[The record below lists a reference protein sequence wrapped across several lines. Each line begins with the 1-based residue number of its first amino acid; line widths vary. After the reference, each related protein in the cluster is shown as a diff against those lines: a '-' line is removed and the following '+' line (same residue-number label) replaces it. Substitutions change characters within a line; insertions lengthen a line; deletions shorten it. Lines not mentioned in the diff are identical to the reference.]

1 MIIFHCFSLSS
12 SKLLFESKELLQKYE
27 KIELISKTK
36 DNIYFFTVTYEGKK
50 RFVQIIE
57 LFDND
62 LINIWIK
69 FMGNEAKLMNLP
81 NINSYIKYKSRT
93 VDLKK
98 KSLFQFEIL
107 YELADANLQSR
118 IKSSKHKRISSK
130 KLISII
136 KDVANGLVYAK
147 KANCA
152 HLRLIPERILAFD
165 DAYKITG
172 WKKLLF
178 STSPQVNYIAL
189 GNLEYKMGYSAPEL
203 IDCIESRKK
212 KKEINIFSCDIYSFG
227 IILLR
232 CCGVP
237 SKKIVKIPIINEE
250 LHEEYLKQIMK
261 NYVQNNYSKYI
272 SKLIQGMC
280 DFDPDN
286 RETIESVYENII
298 KIEKKENK

>member
-1 MIIFHCFSLSS
+1 M
-12 SKLLFESKELLQKYE
+12 
-27 KIELISKTK
+27 
-36 DNIYFFTVTYEGKK
+36 FTVTYEGKK
-50 RFVQIIE
+50 RFIQIIE

-107 YELADANLQSR
+107 YELADADLQKR

-136 KDVANGLVYAK
+136 KDVAYGLMYAK

-165 DAYKITG
+165 DVYKITG

-178 STSPQVNYIAL
+178 STSSQVNYKAL
-189 GNLEYKMGYSAPEL
+189 EKVEYKMGYSAPEL

-212 KKEINIFSCDIYSFG
+212 KREINIFSCDVYSFG
-227 IILLR
+227 VILLR

-237 SKKIVKIPIINEE
+237 SKKIVKMPIIEE
-250 LHEEYLKQIMK
+250 WHEEYLEQIME

-280 DFDPDN
+280 DFDPLN
-286 RETIESVYENII
+286 RETIESVYEKII